1 MKELNSTS
9 FKEEINKD
17 KVAII
22 DFWAAWCGPCKMM
35 APNFEEAEQELAS
48 DYNFYKCNVDENSDL
63 AIEYNV
69 YSIPTIVAFK
79 NGKEIARNVGFLPS
93 SELKNWIKTQK

>member
-1 MKELNSTS
+1 MKEITEKN
-9 FKEEINKD
+9 FKEIVSDNK
-17 KVAII
+17 ISLI

-35 APNFEEAEQELAS
+35 APNFEEAESELGGE
-48 DYNFYKCNVDENSDL
+48 YNFYKCNVDENTGI

-93 SELKNWIKTQK
+93 NQLKMWIKTQK